1 MWPYSWTHVGTP
13 SHLGHMDRVAATMP
27 SQAHAGAAQEAPN
40 IGQWE
45 GQDVPLVRPSSCT
58 VKGGI
63 PSSRRY
69 LPTYLDFFDLFLWS
83 GIETTPHSRL
93 FKFWFQF
100 QVHLDQ
106 FFTRKGRRQ
115 GAEHLL
121 IGYQQFL
128 QAGVKVKT
136 LEFLKEILL
145 SMEVA
150 FSMFFLFLPI
160 SSFGRHSTIVPLR
173 GTLLPIV

>member
-1 MWPYSWTHVGTP
+1 MGIVPV
-13 SHLGHMDRVAATMP
+13 LILFN
-27 SQAHAGAAQEAPN
+27 EASIN
-40 IGQWE
+40 AFL
-45 GQDVPLVRPSSCT
+45 DLA
-58 VKGGI
+58 
-63 PSSRRY
+63 
-69 LPTYLDFFDLFLWS
+69 LDFFNLFLWS
-83 GIETTPHSRL
+83 GRGTTPHSRL

-121 IGYQQFL
+121 IGYQQCL
-128 QAGVKVKT
+128 RAGVKVKT

-160 SSFGRHSTIVPLR
+160 SSFGRHRTIVPLR
-173 GTLLPIV
+173 GTLLPIVQRIH